1 MKLDWPRPGVKLVA
15 RSQCRLESPHTKRL
29 GTFGCFFID
38 GRHHQLTSMI
48 QLPPS
53 LLQPLDADRLRGAQF
68 LREEAHA
75 QLFQ

>member
-1 MKLDWPRPGVKLVA
+1 MGRRLPVSRPAFNDINQPKTDHRNKL
-15 RSQCRLESPHTKRL
+15 KRNCSV
-29 GTFGCFFID
+29 GFI
-38 GRHHQLTSMI
+38 I

-53 LLQPLDADRLRGAQF
+53 LLQPLDADRLRGTQF